1 MQEAYNE
8 LNEKLAEL
16 SDIGAAGALMG
27 WDQQVNMPPGGAEA
41 RGRQMGTLGK
51 IAHEKLIDSRVGE
64 LLEILKPFEEEK
76 GYDSTEASII
86 RIARRGYDKA
96 VDVPP

>member
-16 SDIGAAGALMG
+16 SDLGAAGALMS

-41 RGRQMGTLGK
+41 RGRQLATLGK
-51 IAHEKLIDSRVGE
+51 LAHEKLIDSRIGE
-64 LLEILKPFEEEK
+64 SKFRHQ
-76 GYDSTEASII
+76 AII
-86 RIARRGYDKA
+86 PIKENSRTGRARYHR
-96 VDVPP
+96 VPC